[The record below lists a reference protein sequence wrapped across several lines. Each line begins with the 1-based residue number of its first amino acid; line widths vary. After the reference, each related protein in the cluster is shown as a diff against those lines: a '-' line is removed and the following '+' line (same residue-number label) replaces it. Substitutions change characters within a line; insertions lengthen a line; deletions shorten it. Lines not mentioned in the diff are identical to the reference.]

1 MNLAPP
7 PQLELINQ
15 CNPAREAGLKA
26 EQPIISR
33 SDPTSLM
40 CLKQHIERGDRQQ
53 QPEKLRSCSEAL
65 EKSVAVE
72 PESDFT
78 FMDKTSIRTS
88 WRLFVSSKL
97 SVCLYVIK
105 VTEAS

>member
-1 MNLAPP
+1 M
-7 PQLELINQ
+7 
-15 CNPAREAGLKA
+15 
-26 EQPIISR
+26 S
-33 SDPTSLM
+33 
-40 CLKQHIERGDRQQ
+40 
-53 QPEKLRSCSEAL
+53 AL